1 LPALLERNKQTNKNN
16 NKNRRLGKRWS
27 HYSVFRL
34 LFIPSF
40 RMASHACPHS
50 AWPAVLDLNQIIKLS
65 LFLVK
70 SLKETVVI
78 KKKRKILR
86 YNFKCQTF
94 RKP

>member
-1 LPALLERNKQTNKNN
+1 
-16 NKNRRLGKRWS
+16 
-27 HYSVFRL
+27 
-34 LFIPSF
+34 
-40 RMASHACPHS
+40 MASHACPHS